1 MRKFKA
7 FLVIMTAILLTSCG
21 NGGNEVTEISAA
33 SETTSATTAT
43 TTEATTEATE
53 TNSEAATTT
62 SEATEST
69 SETFT
74 TAEADYAELYGIT
87 AEETEIEESIKNKK
101 GLTACNF
108 DASYPI
114 FSGGDEAIIG
124 KINGAVKEYIDGA
137 YSEEKKKASENEE
150 EEKFREGVLWLW
162 ERQIVYGLRENR
174 EDYYTY
180 RINGNL
186 LSVYF
191 DENYYYAGTDRK
203 GMPTVLTFDLRTG
216 EQIDWN
222 GLIEDKKGFA
232 VFLDSVTWFCA
243 DSDDFDNSETYAA
256 NYREKP
262 YEEYFA
268 DTFERMAAN
277 GNDEMYSGGIILY
290 SDGGCGFES
299 SRLTLE
305 NGCVCYWLGTH
316 HYGYSDVL
324 RCVRIPVEYVLPYM
338 NDKGRDCMGL
348 S

>member
-1 MRKFKA
+1 MRNFKA

-21 NGGNEVTEISAA
+21 NGGNEVTEISAV
-33 SETTSATTAT
+33 SGTTSAATAAIT
-43 TTEATTEATE
+43 ETTE
-53 TNSEAATTT
+53 TT
-62 SEATEST
+62 SEATEAEST

-74 TAEADYAELYGIT
+74 IAEADYAELYGIT
-87 AEETEIEESIKNKK
+87 AEKTEIEESIKNKN
-101 GLTACNF
+101 GLEICIF
-108 DASYPI
+108 YASYPV
-114 FSGGDEAIIG
+114 FSGGDEAVIG
-124 KINGAVKEYIDGA
+124 KINGAVKDYIDGV
-137 YSEEKKKASENEE
+137 YGEEKQYASENNDDAFMEG
-150 EEKFREGVLWLW
+150 FLFMRE
-162 ERQIVYGLRENR
+162 RIVTYDSQGGE
-174 EDYYTY
+174 YYTY
-180 RINGNL
+180 RVNGNL

-191 DENYYYAGTDRK
+191 SENFLHAGGNWIRV
-203 GMPTVLTFDLRTG
+203 PTVLTFDLRTG

-256 NYREKP
+256 NYREKD

-290 SDGGCGFES
+290 SDGCCGFES